1 MIPQN
6 FEDWKTCI
14 EKKCQ
19 IPLTTAFANQRLTI
33 YSQRELPETQRFIK
47 LYGETHYLR
56 VMEWFS
62 RIAAGDNLLELSSSN
77 DKKINR

>member
-1 MIPQN
+1 MIPQS
-6 FEDWKTCI
+6 FEEWKICI
-14 EKKCQ
+14 EKKCH
-19 IPLTTAFANQRLTI
+19 IPLTAAFARQRLII

-62 RIAAGDNLLELSSSN
+62 RIASGENLLPTSLSN

>member
-6 FEDWKTCI
+6 FEEWKICI

-19 IPLTTAFANQRLTI
+19 IPLTVAFASQRLTI

-47 LYGETHYLR
+47 LYGEPHYLR

-62 RIAAGDNLLELSSSN
+62 RIAAGENVLEPSSSN
-77 DKKINR
+77 DKK